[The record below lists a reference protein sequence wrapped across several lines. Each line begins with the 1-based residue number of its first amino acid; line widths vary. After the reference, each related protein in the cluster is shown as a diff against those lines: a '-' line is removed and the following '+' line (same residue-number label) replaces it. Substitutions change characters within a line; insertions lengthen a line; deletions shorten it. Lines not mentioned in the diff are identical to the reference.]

1 MSNPDR
7 ALVIAICC
15 PLVASALFSSGCE
28 DSSAARRAEVQA
40 TLAQVRQ
47 DLRQSTAIA
56 SNPSPEELASAQAK
70 LEGLVR
76 SLNETDGAA
85 TGQKA
90 AASLLA
96 ASVHRKIAAM
106 TLTGVARLEAEQRRR
121 RDVLVGMIDAATEL
135 DAMAGS
141 LETID
146 TQPDQQHLAASRQD
160 AHARLASYGEEMAE
174 ADAPIAVL
182 TNANRDDQTEIDDLR
197 AQANQL
203 MRQANEQGPAAGYSA
218 YEQSVRLDRA
228 ADHIQY
234 DVSQRDLELEFVLRP
249 TRALAQTRAG
259 HTQSLIGAIDESNA
273 AIDGLL
279 HTFDEE
285 ARATRKTVAQLR
297 DVIVPELD
305 ELNQARTNELADAY
319 TQAAKQLNAAANK
332 ADDAAIGQPEPVQA
346 ARIEAVRAYLD
357 LGHMHWSAAQ
367 AWQDHAALLDRVQE
381 SSGALGSAS
390 MVSAQVTAAHTAHA
404 DARENAKNAYTSAQG
419 QLSRVT
425 GRGAGPQLEALKK
438 NVQTAISALSGES
451 VDLTPA
457 PTPPAPRSRPPAPSD
472 SLGAGA
478 ESPEALIVA
487 FNQTPSF
494 ETMANLFLEL
504 TYKRFGSPAERELY
518 SINLATFRAMR
529 QLNQAVQERFGTS
542 LMDMEL
548 GEAAWGGGAD
558 IMFGQSAA
566 FGFGGTHTRDAR
578 LGDVAGDNGTI
589 LVTAGGQ
596 TDPMPIIR
604 VNGRWYIDLTTAS
617 GDGPAMGSEGAQML
631 QMFKSIAQDS
641 LSHINDLTIGV
652 RAGEFTSIDEVQEAM
667 AAFEQQMQQKFMDR
681 GADSPFGDSGQ

>member
-1 MSNPDR
+1 MSNLDR
-7 ALVIAICC
+7 ALVIVICC
-15 PLVASALFSSGCE
+15 PLAAGALLSSGCE
-28 DSSAARRAEVQA
+28 DSAAARRTEVQA
-40 TLAQVRQ
+40 NLATARN
-47 DLRQSTAIA
+47 DLRASTAIA
-56 SNPSPEELASAQAK
+56 LDPTPQERTAAEAK
-70 LEGLVR
+70 LNKL
-76 SLNETDGAA
+76 LTILADTDGAA
-85 TGQKA
+85 PGQQA

-96 ASVHRKIAAM
+96 SNVHRELAAM
-106 TLTGVARLEAEQRRR
+106 TLAGVARLETEQRRR
-121 RDVLVGMIDAATEL
+121 RDVLRGMIDAAAEL
-135 DAMAGS
+135 HAMAGS
-141 LETID
+141 FETID
-146 TQPDQQHLAASRQD
+146 TQAQHQHLAANRQK
-160 AHARLASYGEEMAE
+160 AQARLASYGEEMAA
-174 ADAPIAVL
+174 ADAPIADL

-197 AQANQL
+197 SQANQL
-203 MRQANEQGPAAGYSA
+203 MRDANEQGPAAGYGA
-218 YEQSVRLDRA
+218 YEQSVQLDRD

-234 DVSQRDLELEFVLRP
+234 DVSQRDLELEFGLRP

-259 HTQSLIGAIDESNA
+259 YTQSLIGAIDESRA

-279 HTFDEE
+279 QTFDDE
-285 ARATRKTVAQLR
+285 ARATREAIAQLR
-297 DVIVPELD
+297 DVIVAELGELD
-305 ELNQARTNELADAY
+305 QARTNELADAY
-319 TQAAKQLNAAANK
+319 EQAAKQLRAAANK
-332 ADDAAIGQPEPVQA
+332 AEKAATLGQGESVPA
-346 ARIEAVRAYLD
+346 ARIEAVRADLE

-367 AWQDHAALLDRVQE
+367 AWQGHAALLDRVQE
-381 SSGALGSAS
+381 SGGALGSAS
-390 MVSAQVTAAHTAHA
+390 MVSAQVTAARTAHA
-404 DARENAKNAYTSAQG
+404 DARDNAKNAYTSAQD
-419 QLSRVT
+419 QLGRVT
-425 GRGAGPQLEALKK
+425 GRSAGPQLQALKQD
-438 NVQTAISALSGES
+438 VQTAISALSGET

-457 PTPPAPRSRPPAPSD
+457 PTPRAPRSRPPAPSD

-504 TYKRFGSPAERELY
+504 TYKRFRSPAERELY

-529 QLNQAVQERFGTS
+529 QLNQAVQERFGTT
-542 LMDMEL
+542 L
-548 GEAAWGGGAD
+548 GGGSD
-558 IMFGQSAA
+558 IFGQAAA

-617 GDGPAMGSEGAQML
+617 GDGPAMGSEDAQML
-631 QMFKSIAQDS
+631 QMFKTIAQDS

-681 GADSPFGDSGQ
+681 GADSPFGGSGP